1 MTYTRTATPPLEAGL
16 VAVQRQES
24 ELKRLYIEA
33 RNLGVTIKQV
43 RQRNANIEAKLAEET
58 DRLKDK
64 QARLAQALADLKQ
77 AQKEADK
84 TAEEAEDQAALIREL
99 AHDQARALAERAYRT
114 AYQRGKDEA
123 RAMHAVLNKY
133 GPRK

>member
-1 MTYTRTATPPLEAGL
+1 VVYTRAIAPPVDAGL
-16 VAVQRQES
+16 AAVQRQES

-33 RNLGVTIKQV
+33 RNLSVTIKQV
-43 RQRNANIEAKLAEET
+43 QQRNANIEAKLSEER

-64 QARLAQALADLKQ
+64 QARLNQALTDLKQ

-84 TAEEAEDQAALIREL
+84 TAEDAEDQAALIREL

>member
-1 MTYTRTATPPLEAGL
+1 MTYTRTAAPPFEAGI
-16 VAVQRQES
+16 VAVQRQEA

-84 TAEEAEDQAALIREL
+84 TAEDAEDQAALMREL